1 MNNWQIGT
9 LKLLTISAIPLLAT
23 TVFVSPSSANSL
35 DIACKTD
42 ESNPTIVASVR
53 EEGTAKEATILQ
65 FLPQYFS
72 PEDAVSNCQ
81 NTANKLQELY
91 QTNSVN
97 YLASDTLND
106 GQSVVCAV
114 ERRGNSCVSYSS
126 EILFTLA
133 KGTDPSSALYDM
145 LDNTI
150 KQSHPRP
157 DSRTVSRIY
166 TDITP
171 SFWNSVPRFKWW
183 SF

>member
-1 MNNWQIGT
+1 MNNWHIST
-9 LKLLTISAIPLLAT
+9 LKLLTISTIPLLTMSAL
-23 TVFVSPSSANSL
+23 VAPSSANSL

-42 ESNPTIVASVR
+42 TSNPTIVASVQKK
-53 EEGTAKEATILQ
+53 GTATEATLLQ

-72 PEDAVSNCQ
+72 SEDAISNCQ
-81 NTANKLQELY
+81 TTANKLQKLY

-97 YLASDTLND
+97 YLASDTLNN
-106 GQSVVCAV
+106 GQSVICAV
-114 ERRGNSCVSYSS
+114 ERRGSSCNSYSS

-150 KQSHPRP
+150 KQSYPRP

-171 SFWNSVPRFKWW
+171 SIW
-183 SF
+183 SSFRLW

>member
-1 MNNWQIGT
+1 MNNWQIST
-9 LKLLTISAIPLLAT
+9 LKFLTISAIPLLAT
-23 TVFVSPSSANSL
+23 TALVSPSSANSF
-35 DIACKTD
+35 DVACKTD
-42 ESNPTIVASVR
+42 ETTPAIVASVT

-72 PEDAVSNCQ
+72 PEDAISNCQ
-81 NTANKLQELY
+81 TTASKLQELY
-91 QTNSVN
+91 QTKSVN

-106 GQSVVCAV
+106 GQSVICAV
-114 ERRGNSCVSYSS
+114 ERRGNSCSSYSS
-126 EILFTLA
+126 EILFPLA

-150 KQSHPRP
+150 KESYPRP

-171 SFWNSVPRFKWW
+171 SIWNSAPKFKWW
-183 SF
+183 